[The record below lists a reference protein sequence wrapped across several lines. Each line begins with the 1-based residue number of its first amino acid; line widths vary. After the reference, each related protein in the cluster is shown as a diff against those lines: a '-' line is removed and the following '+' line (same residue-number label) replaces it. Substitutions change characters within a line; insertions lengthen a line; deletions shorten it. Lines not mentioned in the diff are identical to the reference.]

1 MQLKEICKQTGLT
14 KKAIEYYSEQGLI
27 SPKTLANG
35 YRVFA
40 PQDAVRLREI
50 AVLRGLR
57 LSVGEIKEVLE
68 DDTGDALRRIA
79 VAARLRMEREN
90 TRQTL
95 LDALGSGQ
103 SLEETAAALKALER
117 QESVLNRLLEV
128 FPGYYGRF
136 VCLHFAPFLKEPVAT
151 EEQEKAYE
159 EIIAF
164 LDGLTR
170 LELPEDLRRFVLE
183 CTAQISAGQ
192 IAEINDRSQRSLE
205 EPERFL
211 EENREMLDWYLAF
224 KRSEE
229 YRSSPAYRLQNLF
242 REFNRSSGYNDVFLP
257 AMRRLS
263 PSYNR
268 YCEQLLAANEIFL
281 SHYPEAKEIE
291 M

>member
-14 KKAIEYYSEQGLI
+14 KKAIEYYSDQGLI
-27 SPKTLANG
+27 SPHILANG
-35 YRVFA
+35 YRDFA
-40 PQDAVRLREI
+40 PQDAARLREI

-68 DDTGDALRRIA
+68 DDTGEALRRIA
-79 VAARLRMEREN
+79 VASRLRTEGEN
-90 TRQTL
+90 KRQTM
-95 LDALGSGQ
+95 LDALGAGQ
-103 SLEETAAALKALER
+103 SLEETAAALEALER

-136 VCLHFAPFLKEPVAT
+136 VCLHFAPFLIEPVTT
-151 EEQEKAYE
+151 EEQQKAYE

-164 LDGLTR
+164 LDGLPC
-170 LELPEDLRRFVLE
+170 LELPEDLRSFVLE
-183 CTAQISAGQ
+183 CTAHLSAGQ
-192 IAEINDRSQRSLE
+192 IVEMNDQSQRSLE

-211 EENREMLDWYLAF
+211 EENRETLEWYLAF

-268 YCEQLLAANEIFL
+268 YCEQLRAADEIFL
-281 SHYPEAKEIE
+281 SQYPEAEKIE
-291 M
+291 P

>member
-164 LDGLTR
+164 LDGLPR